1 MSTPKNQLRT
11 LSKAFDVLEL
21 VEASPRPISLSE
33 LARELDEAGP
43 VVFRILQTMEARGY
57 VRRRDDDKRYTHT
70 GRSTGSGAIR
80 RAVHIL
86 RCLGQCAQDGC
97 SVPRLADLAGLD
109 EANVLEVLRPLEEAG
124 VVEPGAE
131 ASQYRISYSLM
142 EILRPLLAGDEV
154 INLARP
160 LMERLQAETGETI
173 SLFKQAGNRQVTVVV
188 IPSRH
193 PVRYVLDV
201 GSSFPMHLG
210 AAGKAML
217 AALPTADL
225 TPLLDPEVLHEQRTS
240 YLADPIDLRR
250 ELEAIRQRGYAL
262 SSNERV
268 EGASAV
274 ASAVVDTSGR
284 PRGVLSLMLP
294 SFRTSDDHLH
304 ALGVMLKREVDS
316 LWIPAEGQ
324 RTEVAG

>member
-11 LSKAFDVLEL
+11 LSKALDVLEL
-21 VEASPRPISLSE
+21 VEASPSPISLSE

-43 VVFRILQTMEARGY
+43 VIFRILQTMEARGY
-57 VRRRDDDKRYTHT
+57 VRRREDDKRYTHT
-70 GRSTGSGAIR
+70 GRSTGSGSIR

-86 RCLGQCAQDGC
+86 RCLGTCAQAGC
-97 SVPRLADLAGLD
+97 SVPRLAELAGLD
-109 EANVLEVLRPLEEAG
+109 EASVQEVLRPLEEAG
-124 VVEPGAE
+124 VVEPGPE
-131 ASQYRISYSLM
+131 AAWWRISYSLM

-154 INLARP
+154 VNLARP

-173 SLFKQAGNRQVTVVV
+173 SLFKQAGSRQVTVIV

-217 AALPTADL
+217 AALPAADL
-225 TPLLDPEVLHEQRTS
+225 APLLDHEALHEQRTS
-240 YLADPIDLRR
+240 YRADPTALRQ
-250 ELEAIRQRGYAL
+250 ELEVIRQRGYAL

-268 EGASAV
+268 DGASAV
-274 ASAVVDTSGR
+274 ASAVLDTSGR

-294 SFRTSDDHLH
+294 SFRADEQHLH
-304 ALGVMLKREVDS
+304 ALGALLKREVDT
-316 LWIPAEGQ
+316 LWVPAEG
-324 RTEVAG
+324 RRPELVD